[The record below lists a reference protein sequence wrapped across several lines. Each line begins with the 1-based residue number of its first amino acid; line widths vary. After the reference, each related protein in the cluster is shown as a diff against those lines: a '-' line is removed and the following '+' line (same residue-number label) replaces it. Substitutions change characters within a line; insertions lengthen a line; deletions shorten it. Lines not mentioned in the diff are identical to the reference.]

1 MKKLALLQRDVGL
14 LNRLIPTLTTL
25 LCVMASVIPAHLPAF
40 VATTPFFTLMAVYFW
55 TIYRADL
62 LPFPVVFAVGLLLDA
77 LEGAPLGISSLILL
91 LAYAVVLGQREQ
103 LAMRRF
109 TVVWSGFLAVAA
121 AAAVLQWGVVSLF
134 YGMLVD
140 VRAFLF
146 QGVLTVA
153 VYPVVSYL
161 LACVQRMLLMRA

>member
-1 MKKLALLQRDVGL
+1 MKLALLERDVGL
-14 LNRLIPTLTTL
+14 LSRVIPTLTTL
-25 LCVMASVIPAHLPAF
+25 LCVAASVVPAHLPSFTA
-40 VATTPFFTLMAVYFW
+40 ATPFFTLMAVYFW
-55 TIYRADL
+55 TLYRADL
-62 LPFPVVFAVGLLLDA
+62 LPFPVVFAVGLLLDT
-77 LEGAPLGISSLILL
+77 LEGGPLGVSPLL
-91 LAYAVVLGQREQ
+91 LLLTHAVVLTQREQ

-109 TVVWSGFLAVAA
+109 TVVWVGFLIVAA
-121 AAAVLQWGVVSLF
+121 AAAALQWGVVSLF

-161 LACVQRMLLMRA
+161 LARIQRMLLMRA

>member
-1 MKKLALLQRDVGL
+1 MKLALLQRDVGL
-14 LNRLIPTLTTL
+14 LNRLVPTLATA
-25 LCVMASVIPAHLPAF
+25 LCVIASVVPTHLPAF
-40 VATTPFFTLMAVYFW
+40 IATAPFFPLMAVYFW
-55 TIYRADL
+55 TLYRADL
-62 LPFPVVFAVGLLLDA
+62 LPFPVVFAAGLLLDI

-91 LAYAVVLGQREQ
+91 LAQAVVLSQREQ

-109 TVVWSGFLAVAA
+109 TVVWLGFLAVAA
-121 AAAVLQWGVVSLF
+121 AAAVLQWGVVSLL
-134 YGMLVD
+134 YGMLLD

-161 LACVQRMLLMRA
+161 LAGVQRMLLMRA